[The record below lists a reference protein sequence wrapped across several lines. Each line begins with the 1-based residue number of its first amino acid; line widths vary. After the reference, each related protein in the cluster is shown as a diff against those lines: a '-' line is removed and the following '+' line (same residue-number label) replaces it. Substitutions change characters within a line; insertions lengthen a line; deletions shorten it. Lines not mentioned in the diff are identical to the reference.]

1 MWFGDSDWEDDD
13 DDAAACDHACPK
25 CVPGH
30 ALDFAHPG
38 PGVGVLAGMFAV
50 RRGTKVPGP
59 VQAVFGPVVVM
70 PVQVIVAADKFG
82 SEVSSV
88 QFEPEV
94 AEEDARVNA
103 DSRVKL
109 VLDDMLAACPSFFG
123 VHDLLLPLTMRLQLD
138 LHLSAAA
145 AAALVHTTSLKDVDP
160 RVLERGDPLRVR

>member
-1 MWFGDSDWEDDD
+1 
-13 DDAAACDHACPK
+13 
-25 CVPGH
+25 
-30 ALDFAHPG
+30 
-38 PGVGVLAGMFAV
+38 
-50 RRGTKVPGP
+50 
-59 VQAVFGPVVVM
+59 M